1 MELTYTAPAILF
13 PALSLLLLAY
23 TNRFLALARL
33 IRELYGQYQSNNDA
47 HIMEQIDSLQYRIR
61 VIKTTQVYGVASFF
75 AGVLCVFL
83 LFAGWMT
90 VAQWIFGMS
99 LILMLVSLALSLREV
114 YMSLDTLS
122 LLLRDHKKFRKR

>member
-1 MELTYTAPAILF
+1 MEITFTTPAILF

-33 IRELYGQYQSNNDA
+33 TRELHAQYQQNPDE
-47 HIMEQIDSLQYRIR
+47 HLREQIVSLQYRIK
-61 VIKTTQVYGVASFF
+61 VIKNTQVFGVASFF

-83 LFAGWMT
+83 LFAGLH
-90 VAQWIFGMS
+90 VAAQWTFGLS
-99 LILMLVSLALSLREV
+99 LVLMLASLALSLREV

-122 LLLRDHKKFRKR
+122 LLLRDPAVKK

>member
-1 MELTYTAPAILF
+1 MEITFTTPAILF

-33 IRELYGQYQSNNDA
+33 TRELHAQY
-47 HIMEQIDSLQYRIR
+47 EQRPDENLRQQIVSLQYRIK
-61 VIKTTQVYGVASFF
+61 VIKNTQVFGVASFF

-83 LFAGWMT
+83 LFAGLHLG
-90 VAQWIFGMS
+90 AQWTFGLS
-99 LILMLVSLALSLREV
+99 LVLMLVSLALSLREV

-122 LLLRDHKKFRKR
+122 LLLKDPTVKK

>member
-33 IRELYGQYQSNNDA
+33 IRELYAQYLVNNDM
-47 HIMEQIDSLQYRIR
+47 HVKEQIDSLQFRMRI
-61 VIKTTQVYGVASFF
+61 IKTTQVYGVASFF

-83 LFAGWMT
+83 LFAGWLT
-90 VAQWIFGMS
+90 AAQWVFGLS

-114 YMSLDTLS
+114 YVSLDTLS
-122 LLLRDHKKFRKR
+122 LLLRDLPKRR

>member
-1 MELTYTAPAILF
+1 MEITFTTPAILF

-33 IRELYGQYQSNNDA
+33 TRELHAQYQQNPDE
-47 HIMEQIDSLQYRIR
+47 HLREQIVSLQYRIK
-61 VIKTTQVYGVASFF
+61 VIKNTQVFGVASFF

-83 LFAGWMT
+83 LFAGLH
-90 VAQWIFGMS
+90 VAAQWTFGLS
-99 LILMLVSLALSLREV
+99 LVLMLASLALSLREV

-122 LLLRDHKKFRKR
+122 LLLRDPAIKK

>member
-1 MELTYTAPAILF
+1 MEITFTTPAILF

-33 IRELYGQYQSNNDA
+33 TRELHAQYEQRPDE
-47 HIMEQIDSLQYRIR
+47 HLREQIVSLQYRIK
-61 VIKTTQVYGVASFF
+61 VIKNTQVFGVASFF

-83 LFAGWMT
+83 LFAGLHIA
-90 VAQWIFGMS
+90 AQWTFGLS
-99 LILMLVSLALSLREV
+99 LVLMLASLALSLREV

-122 LLLRDHKKFRKR
+122 LLLRDPAIKK

>member
-1 MELTYTAPAILF
+1 MEITYTAPAILF

-33 IRELYGQYQSNNDA
+33 IRELYAQYQLNSDA
-47 HIMEQIDSLQYRIR
+47 HVMEQIDSLQYRIR

-83 LFAGWMT
+83 LFAGWNT
-90 VAQWIFGMS
+90 VAQWIFGLS
-99 LILMLVSLALSLREV
+99 LVLMLVSLALSLREV

-122 LLLRDHKKFRKR
+122 LLLRDHKKSHKH

>member
-1 MELTYTAPAILF
+1 MEITFTTPAILF

-33 IRELYGQYQSNNDA
+33 TRELHAQFEQRPDE
-47 HIMEQIDSLQYRIR
+47 HLREQIVSLQYRIK
-61 VIKTTQVYGVASFF
+61 VIKNTQVFGVASFF

-83 LFAGWMT
+83 LFAGLHIA
-90 VAQWIFGMS
+90 AQWSFGFS
-99 LILMLVSLALSLREV
+99 LVLMLASLALSLREV

-122 LLLRDHKKFRKR
+122 LLLRDPTIKK

>member
-75 AGVLCVFL
+75 AGVLCVFF
-83 LFAGWMT
+83 LFAGWST
-90 VAQWIFGMS
+90 PAQWIFGLS
-99 LILMLVSLALSLREV
+99 LVLMLVSLALSLREV